1 MLRFQEGSFRFLE
14 LVFTPT
20 VVSLCS
26 VRKALLCVYVH
37 FLQVDIANG
46 HENYVHIL
54 NFSCILEN
62 NNEKLIVIV
71 I

>member
-26 VRKALLCVYVH
+26 VRKALVR